1 MESKKKKKEIL
12 LKFGANLKAH
22 RLKKD
27 LSYRQ
32 LAALCDVDHSD
43 IKKYEDG
50 EKDLRLAT
58 IVDLAHGLGIHPKDL
73 MNFDLEKK

>member
-12 LKFGANLKAH
+12 LKFGANLKEV
-22 RLKKD
+22 RLKKG

-32 LAALCDVDHSD
+32 LASMCDVDHSD

-50 EKDLRLAT
+50 EKDLRLVT
-58 IVDLAHGLGIHPKDL
+58 IVDLALGLGINPRDL
-73 MNFDLEKK
+73 MNFDLEKR

>member
-1 MESKKKKKEIL
+1 MRPPRNQRNVGDFYLRE
-12 LKFGANLKAH
+12 F
-22 RLKKD
+22 RLKQD

-50 EKDLRLAT
+50 EKDLRLVT
-58 IVDLAHGLGIHPKDL
+58 IVDLAIGLGIHPREL
-73 MNFDLEKK
+73 MNIDLEKK